1 MKKMRAKEKRK
12 NQVIIR
18 SSFLSVVFRE
28 FYYFRGDWEAKR
40 AKIDIRRVD
49 GKVRKAK
56 DREYIYSHEVLHP
69 GAQFPFLLQEETE
82 R

>member
-1 MKKMRAKEKRK
+1 MRAKVKRK

-40 AKIDIRRVD
+40 VKIDIRRVD
-49 GKVRKAK
+49 GKVRKEK
-56 DREYIYSHEVLHP
+56 DREFIYSHEVLHP
-69 GAQFPFLLQEETE
+69 GARFPFFLQEETA